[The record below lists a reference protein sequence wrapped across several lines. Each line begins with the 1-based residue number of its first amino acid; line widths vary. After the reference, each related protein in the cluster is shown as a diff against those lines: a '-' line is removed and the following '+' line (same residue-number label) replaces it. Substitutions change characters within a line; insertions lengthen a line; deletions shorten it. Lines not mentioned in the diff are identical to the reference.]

1 MRSERKFVTV
11 MFADIKGSLQLI
23 AGQDPEHVD
32 EILASVV
39 DTMRQAVQ
47 RFGGTISQILGDGL
61 MALFGAPRA
70 TEDHAARACLAALAM
85 RAAIRNQALARV
97 EVRIGLN
104 SGEVVV
110 RAMLDDATAHYG
122 AVGEAVHIAARMEQ
136 AAAPDQILLTG
147 ETRRLTQDMFQL
159 NLIGPLPVKGLEQ
172 PVEAF
177 ELVTMLPRGRAPK
190 RTATRPSPF
199 VGRDGD
205 LAVLHLARDE
215 AAIGRGRVVRVLG
228 EAGCG
233 KSRLLREFLTS
244 LPASDWLV
252 WHAEALPH
260 RQTSYATVIS
270 LLTGLFGFTFD
281 DPLDTRREKV
291 ETCLAELVGARAD
304 GFTQPLSSLL
314 DLGVDDPAW
323 HGLEP
328 WERREQTLTVICEVF
343 RRASRGHHAAAVI
356 IEDGHWLDPES
367 ASLFERL
374 AALSAGERLLKI
386 VTERA
391 EQQLRWTEASAWTI
405 CNLRSLDEASAR
417 RLLRAHLVPG
427 PGIAA
432 LEERL
437 IEHTQGNPLF
447 IEECLYALAETGE
460 LTRSS
465 GDRFQLARPVAS
477 IRVPRSLRGLLES
490 RVDSLP
496 DGDKDILQAAAVVG
510 TAIPVSLLRHVAAA
524 PEEILQP
531 AIRRLCRDGF
541 LLPDPV
547 DPARLLFRHGL
558 TREAV
563 YGSILKRTRT
573 RMHASAFATLEG
585 RPGATTD
592 AVDLL
597 ADHAFRAELWPKAA
611 AYARQA
617 GAKAATRD
625 ANAEAWRVYEQALIA
640 ANHCPPGSERDQML
654 LNLHLEART
663 PIFRLGDVAALR
675 AHIDQAITLAEQ
687 QDDYRRLG
695 NCHVFRSHALWL
707 NGDAGGA
714 LAAAERV
721 AEIAATHADQDL
733 HVRSR
738 FQQGLVHLTQSRTAE
753 TMRAMRDVLDHIST
767 GNPGGRYGLDDALA
781 VTALAYLV
789 RAAADAGDFTAAET
803 ALAET
808 RVQAQRLGR
817 RFSSIFADTAEG
829 YLLLAR
835 GRPAPAIAPL
845 ERAVDLCRAADAR
858 LIGPVPA
865 SFLALAYVDTGDSER
880 SLSLAR
886 QAVEDAARMGFLA
899 AQPMR
904 LAILARALRAGGAD
918 QEAMLHAQEALASAR
933 RLGEPGAE
941 AHAMLEI
948 AELHLRQGRIG
959 HGHDA
964 FNAAL
969 AQAAALGLRPLAA
982 SCERRLGAAA
992 G

>member
-1 MRSERKFVTV
+1 MMPDRCEACGHAVTADAAFCQRCGNRLGVASPAKSATMRSERKFVTV

-39 DTMRQAVQ
+39 ETMRQAVQ

-85 RAAIRNQALARV
+85 RSAIRNKALSRV

-136 AAAPDQILLTG
+136 AAAPDQILLTA
-147 ETRRLTQDMFQL
+147 ETRRLVQSL
-159 NLIGPLPVKGLEQ
+159 VELKPAGLLAVKGLEQ
-172 PVEAF
+172 QVEAF
-177 ELVTMLPRGRAPK
+177 ELINMLPRGGGEAK
-190 RTATRPSPF
+190 RKATRPSPF
-199 VGRDGD
+199 VGREGD
-205 LAVLHLARDE
+205 LAILHLARDE
-215 AAIGRGRVVRVLG
+215 VAIGRGRVIRLLG

-233 KSRLLREFLTS
+233 KSRLLREFLGS
-244 LPASDWLV
+244 LPGTDWLV
-252 WHAEALPH
+252 WHAEAVPH
-260 RQTSYATVIS
+260 RQTSYGTVIA
-270 LLTGLFGFTFD
+270 LLTALFGFTLD

-291 ETCLAELVGARAD
+291 EAALAALVGGRLD
-304 GFTQPLSSLL
+304 GFAQPLASLL
-314 DLGVDDPAW
+314 DLGVSDPAW
-323 HGLEP
+323 HRLEP
-328 WERREQTLTVICEVF
+328 WERREQTLNAICELF
-343 RRASRGHHAAAVI
+343 RRASRGHHAAAVV
-356 IEDGHWLDPES
+356 IEDAHWLDPES

-447 IEECLYALAETGE
+447 IEECLFALAETGE

-465 GDRFQLARPVAS
+465 GDRFQLAKPVAA

-496 DGDKDILQAAAVVG
+496 DGDKDVLQAAAVVG
-510 TAIPVSLLRHVAAA
+510 TAIPLSLLRHVAEA

-541 LLPDPV
+541 LLPDPN

-585 RPGATTD
+585 RPGARTD

-611 AYARQA
+611 DYA
-617 GAKAATRD
+617 
-625 ANAEAWRVYEQALIA
+625 
-640 ANHCPPGSERDQML
+640 PPGRGE
-654 LNLHLEART
+654 
-663 PIFRLGDVAALR
+663 G
-675 AHIDQAITLAEQ
+675 
-687 QDDYRRLG
+687 G
-695 NCHVFRSHALWL
+695 HA
-707 NGDAGGA
+707 
-714 LAAAERV
+714 
-721 AEIAATHADQDL
+721 
-733 HVRSR
+733 
-738 FQQGLVHLTQSRTAE
+738 
-753 TMRAMRDVLDHIST
+753 
-767 GNPGGRYGLDDALA
+767 GRQCG
-781 VTALAYLV
+781 
-789 RAAADAGDFTAAET
+789 
-803 ALAET
+803 
-808 RVQAQRLGR
+808 
-817 RFSSIFADTAEG
+817 
-829 YLLLAR
+829 
-835 GRPAPAIAPL
+835 
-845 ERAVDLCRAADAR
+845 
-858 LIGPVPA
+858 
-865 SFLALAYVDTGDSER
+865 
-880 SLSLAR
+880 SLAR
-886 QAVEDAARMGFLA
+886 L
-899 AQPMR
+899 
-904 LAILARALRAGGAD
+904 
-918 QEAMLHAQEALASAR
+918 
-933 RLGEPGAE
+933 
-941 AHAMLEI
+941 
-948 AELHLRQGRIG
+948 
-959 HGHDA
+959 
-964 FNAAL
+964 
-969 AQAAALGLRPLAA
+969 
-982 SCERRLGAAA
+982 
-992 G
+992 